1 MKSKDMQKVVKTKFE
16 NSDGPTKIYRD
27 LAGVVSLQTIKSWIK
42 KVRNTGSIEL
52 SSPPGRPRTTRT
64 KANILKAKQRLDQKR
79 VSTRRSAAE
88 MNISKSSIH
97 RILRKDLGCFPDK
110 KIKQPKLTMFEK
122 RTVKF
127 SNWVLNN
134 YTKSDITRWLFSDEK
149 YFDLNGIYNN
159 QNDRIWAISRK
170 EADKRGAIYETTKFP
185 VKVMVWL
192 GVCSEGLSVPVIFED
207 ESMDAQR
214 YIDEVLPIALECG
227 NEMLG
232 EHRTYQQDGA
242 RPRIH
247 YLSQKWCVGH
257 FSSFISKDR
266 WPPNSSDLCPFDY
279 SLWNEL
285 AKLMNWKK
293 ITTKELLI
301 QEIKHSVKKIEKE
314 KILNSVN
321 DFTKRLRIIKETGGE
336 YVR

>member
-1 MKSKDMQKVVKTKFE
+1 MQIVVKTKFE
-16 NSDGPTKIYRD
+16 NGDGATKIYRD
-27 LAGVVSLQTIKSWIK
+27 LAGVVSLQTIKLWIK
-42 KVRNTGSIEL
+42 KVRNTGSIGL
-52 SSPPGRPRTTRT
+52 SSPPGRPHTARTT
-64 KANILKAKQRLDQKR
+64 ANILKAKQRLDQKR
-79 VSTRRSAAE
+79 VSTRRLSAE

-97 RILRKDLGCFPDK
+97 RILHVQK
-110 KIKQPKLTMFEK
+110 KK
-122 RTVKF
+122 RVKF
-127 SNWVLNN
+127 ANWVLNN

-149 YFDLNGIYNN
+149 YFDLNGVYNN
-159 QNDRIWAISRK
+159 QNDRIWAISRE

-192 GVCSEGLSVPVIFED
+192 GVCSEGLSVPVIFEGG
-207 ESMDAQR
+207 SMDAQR
-214 YIDEVLPIALECG
+214 YIDKVLSIALECG

-232 EHRTYQQDGA
+232 EHWTYQQDGA
-242 RPRIH
+242 RPHIH
-247 YLSQKWCVGH
+247 YRIQKCCIDH
-257 FSSFISKDR
+257 FPSFTSKDR
-266 WPPNSSDLCPFDY
+266 WPPNSPDLCPFDY